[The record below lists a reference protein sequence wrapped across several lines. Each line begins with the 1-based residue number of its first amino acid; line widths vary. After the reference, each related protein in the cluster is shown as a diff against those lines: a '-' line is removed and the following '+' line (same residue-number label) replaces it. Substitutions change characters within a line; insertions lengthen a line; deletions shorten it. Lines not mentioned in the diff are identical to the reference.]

1 MSETAHAE
9 SKNDKEASR
18 NLTYVTWRKQKGWEP
33 LTVVDAEGS
42 YFTDSN
48 GKKYLDLSSQLMCS
62 NLGHKNRNVITAIKE
77 QAEKL
82 AYIGPGFNTEVRAEL
97 ARKLKEVLPENLVK
111 YFFSTSG
118 TEANEA
124 AVKMIRMFYAKE
136 GKTKIMSMYN
146 SYHGSTLSSIKLT
159 GDFRRLAVD
168 GNHSSD
174 GFLKLPPPYCYR
186 CPFGLK
192 YPECDIAC
200 AEYVDYTIKNEGN
213 VGGLVIEPVT
223 GTNGIV
229 IPPKEYLPRIREI
242 TEDRGVYLVADEVMS
257 GWGRT
262 GDWFAVN
269 HWNVKPDILNTA
281 KGVTGAYLPLAI
293 TATDKKMAE
302 FFENNYFAHGHT
314 YEAHPL
320 TLAAGV
326 AAINEYQKED
336 LIERARE
343 MGKYFHSRLEEIK
356 EHHVS
361 VGDVRSIGLFGAVEI
376 VRNRD
381 TRKPFNTPDEK
392 MKGEPLMVDR
402 IAKQAM
408 QNGVYISTWVSHF
421 VIAPPL
427 IITREELETG
437 LNVLDDAISIADKE
451 VE

>member
-1 MSETAHAE
+1 MSEISHVE
-9 SKNDKEASR
+9 SRSDKDVSR
-18 NLTYVTWRKQKGWEP
+18 DLTYVTWRKQSGWEP
-33 LTVVDAEGS
+33 LTIVDAEGS
-42 YFTDSN
+42 YFKDSN
-48 GKKYLDLSSQLMCS
+48 GKSYLDLSSQLMCS
-62 NLGHKNRNVITAIKE
+62 NLGHKNSNVINAIKE

-82 AYIGPGFNTEVRAEL
+82 AYIGPGFNTEVRAEI
-97 ARKLKEVLPENLVK
+97 AKKLKEVLPGNLVK

-168 GNHSSD
+168 GSHSSD

-192 YPECDIAC
+192 YPECNIAC

-229 IPPKEYLPRIREI
+229 VPPPEYLPRIREI
-242 TEDRGVYLVADEVMS
+242 TKKHGVFLVADEVMT

-262 GDWFAVN
+262 GNWFAVN
-269 HWNVKPDILNTA
+269 NWNVEPDILNTA
-281 KGVTGAYLPLAI
+281 KGITGAYLPLAL
-293 TATDKKMAE
+293 TATNRELAD
-302 FFENNYFAHGHT
+302 FFENHYFAHGHT

-326 AAINEYQKED
+326 AAINEYHERN
-336 LIERARE
+336 LIEKSRE
-343 MGKYFHSRLEEIK
+343 LGKTLRSRLDEMK
-356 EHHVS
+356 DHHKS
-361 VGDVRSIGLFGAVEI
+361 IGDVRSIGLFGAVEL

-381 TRKPFNTPDEK
+381 TRKPFNNYEEK
-392 MKGEPLMVDR
+392 MNGAPLMVDR

-408 QNGVYISTWVSHF
+408 QKGVYISTWMSHF

-427 IITREELETG
+427 TISKEELEFG
-437 LNVLDDAISIADKE
+437 LSVLDDAISIADKE
-451 VE
+451 VD

>member
-1 MSETAHAE
+1 MNSAE
-9 SKNDKEASR
+9 SGNKEASKD
-18 NLTYVTWRKQKGWEP
+18 LTYVTWRKQGGWVP

-42 YFTDSN
+42 YFTDDKGN
-48 GKKYLDLSSQLMCS
+48 RYLDLSSQLMCS
-62 NLGHKNRNVITAIKE
+62 NLGHKNMHVIDAIKK

-82 AYIGPGFNTEVRAEL
+82 AYIGPGFNTEVRSEIAL
-97 ARKLKEVLPENLVK
+97 KLKEVLPENLVK
-111 YFFSTSG
+111 FFFSTSG

-146 SYHGSTLSSIKLT
+146 SYHGSTLTSIKLT

-168 GNHSSD
+168 GNHSAD
-174 GFLKLPPPYCYR
+174 GFVKLPPPYCYR

-192 YPECDIAC
+192 YPECNIAC

-213 VGGLVIEPVT
+213 VGGLVFEPVT

-229 IPPKEYLPRIREI
+229 IPPDGYVKRLREI
-242 TEDRGVYLVADEVMS
+242 TEDHGVFLVADEVMS

-262 GDWFAVN
+262 GEWFAVN

-281 KGVTGAYLPLAI
+281 KGITGAYLPLAL
-293 TATDKKMAE
+293 TATNRELAE

-326 AAINEYQKED
+326 AAIDEYHNEN
-336 LIERARE
+336 LMERAKE
-343 MGKYFHSRLEEIK
+343 MGKVLSARLK
-356 EHHVS
+356 EMMEKHVS
-361 VGDVRSIGLFGAVEI
+361 IGDVRSIGLFGAVEI
-376 VRNRD
+376 VKNRKS
-381 TRKPFNTPDEK
+381 RKPFNTYREK
-392 MKGEPLMVDR
+392 MNGTPMMVDR
-402 IAKQAM
+402 IAKEAM
-408 QNGVYISTWVSHF
+408 QKGVYVSTWISHF

-427 IITREELETG
+427 TISREELDSG
-437 LNVLDDAISIADKE
+437 LNVLDEALNIADKE